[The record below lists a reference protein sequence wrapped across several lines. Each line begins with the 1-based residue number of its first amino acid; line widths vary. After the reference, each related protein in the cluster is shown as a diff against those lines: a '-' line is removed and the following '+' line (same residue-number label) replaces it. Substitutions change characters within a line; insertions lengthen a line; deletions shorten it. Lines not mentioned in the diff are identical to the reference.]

1 MEQNPLHHAF
11 RIVELLHKQVDQQLT
26 ETEADE
32 LQRWLDGDPAR
43 RALVKKWDDPQVF
56 QEAKDI
62 YLSISDPETAFEA
75 RIAPFLQEEKRN
87 VIGIHRTYWLTGMA
101 ASLLVAVLGTAFWF
115 NYRHP
120 SASDAPGVSVPATVP
135 GKSGGLAGN
144 GVRNTTKN
152 RVSLTT
158 ADGKVIPIGDMPNG
172 WVAEEKGMRIIKS
185 ADNTLEYVPTGQPA
199 TSGQNTLSTPKG
211 ANYKVI
217 LPDGSVAWL
226 NAATTLK
233 YPVNF
238 GPHQRK
244 VSLSGEAYFEI
255 KDQPSAPFFVQIDST
270 HTEIQVLG
278 THFNVLAY
286 EDDPICMTTVLEG
299 SVKVSAGSGASGTLQ
314 KNEQASLSTDGK
326 LRIVAC
332 PQPENAIS
340 WTQDRIILNRN
351 ITEIMRDIS
360 RWYDLPVEYQ
370 GKIKDVYLGGIIPRS
385 NDLHSVIN
393 ALEGA
398 ANGEI
403 HLKLEKGKIIVTP

>member
-11 RIVELLHKQVDQQLT
+11 RIVELLHKQLDKQLN
-26 ETEADE
+26 EQEAGE

-43 RALVKKWDDPQVF
+43 LALVKKWDDPQLF
-56 QEAKDI
+56 QEAKGI

-75 RIAPFLQEEKRN
+75 RIAPFLKEEKRT

-101 ASLLVAVLGTAFWF
+101 ATLLVAVLGTAFWF
-115 NYRHP
+115 NYRHSGAP
-120 SASDAPGVSVPATVP
+120 DAPGVSVPATIP

-144 GVRNTTKN
+144 GVRNMTKN

-158 ADGKVIPIGDMPNG
+158 AEGSVIAVGDLANG
-172 WVAEEKGMRIIKS
+172 LVADEGGTHVVKTAE
-185 ADNTLEYVPTGQPA
+185 NTLEYVSPGQA
-199 TSGQNTLSTPKG
+199 SNSGFNTLSTPKG
-211 ANYKVI
+211 ANYKVV
-217 LPDGSVAWL
+217 LPDGTIAWL
-226 NAATTLK
+226 NAATTLR
-233 YPVNF
+233 YPVSF

-244 VSLSGEAYFEI
+244 VSLNGEAYFQI
-255 KDQPSAPFFVQIDST
+255 KDQPSAPFIVQIDPT

-286 EDDPICMTTVLEG
+286 EDEPICMTTVLEG

-314 KNEQASLSTDGK
+314 KNEQARLSTDGK
-326 LRIVAC
+326 LRIVEY
-332 PQPENAIS
+332 PQAEDVIS

-351 ITEIMRDIS
+351 ITDIMRDIS

-370 GKIKDVYLGGIIPRS
+370 GTIKDVYLGGVIPRS
-385 NDLHSVIN
+385 NDLPTVIK

-398 ANGEI
+398 ANGKI
-403 HLKLEKGKIIVTP
+403 HLELKEGKIIVTP